1 MKTFKR
7 AECSVYTN
15 CHPVVFSR
23 LIGRTYKSSEFP
35 VKKTVLKQEP
45 RKKLTKMF
53 DLQLLY
59 AKGLC
64 VRVVENGTRRIG
76 VCNAGFI
83 VERDMRNGRGKIR
96 SRRRDVRARDRRRQ
110 REV

>member
-1 MKTFKR
+1 MYR
-7 AECSVYTN
+7 
-15 CHPVVFSR
+15 
-23 LIGRTYKSSEFP
+23 SSEFP

-45 RKKLTKMF
+45 RKKLTKIF
-53 DLQLLY
+53 NLQLLY

-76 VCNAGFI
+76 VYDYDAGFI

-96 SRRRDVRARDRRRQ
+96 SRRRDVRVRDRRRQ